1 MTTADSEAFHSACLT
16 DLVCKH
22 LYDQELSS
30 NVTRFDDIARTLIA
44 AWPVTF
50 QSVETLVSSPDRL
63 RSLYLVASA
72 ASNQCGFNQ
81 WAPFGK
87 CVFIAPFERPSA
99 IFVDVVVVV
108 FILIGLI
115 GGAMFVWK
123 KMGHPDPIETAIEP
137 IVPVNQDADK
147 SFAENDLVLMLVQ
160 NGRLIKLQIM
170 GTLPQSSTLPSID
183 PLKRAHHE
191 PLQATVDSLLVHSH
205 GMEYARSLRGRR

>member
-1 MTTADSEAFHSACLT
+1 MTTADSDAFHAACLT

-30 NVTRFDDIARTLIA
+30 NTTRFDDIARTLIA
-44 AWPVTF
+44 AWPVSF

-63 RSLYLVASA
+63 RSMYLVASA

-115 GGAMFVWK
+115 GGALFVWK
-123 KMGHPDPIETAIEP
+123 KMGHLDEPEPDIAPQADVNLTASETF
-137 IVPVNQDADK
+137 V
-147 SFAENDLVLMLVQ
+147 ENTLVLMLVH
-160 NGRLIKLQIM
+160 NRKLVKIQDM
-170 GTLPQSSTLPSID
+170 GSVPVQADLMSTD
-183 PLKRAHHE
+183 PLPKQLSA
-191 PLQATVDSLLVHSH
+191 PLQATVDSLLVPSH
-205 GMEYARSLRGRR
+205 GMEYARVLRGRR